1 MIKLMRISFLGR
13 LERPELYAA
22 TAGRGIILGA
32 HFLVGT
38 PKEEEGRGI
47 KDKLLILF
55 YLFAVCLFIIYF
67 IFC

>member
-1 MIKLMRISFLGR
+1 MRISFLGR

-38 PKEEEGRGI
+38 PKEEEGGGI

-55 YLFAVCLFIIYF
+55 YLFAC
-67 IFC
+67 